1 MKRRTRI
8 FNLSQQ
14 TIFPYLLVISF
25 MTGSS
30 IVSFAAGNVKTLSV
44 PSDYKTIQSAID
56 ASSSGDTIKV
66 SPGKYK
72 ENIILKEG
80 IIIQGSGA
88 DAAIIDGG
96 GKGNV
101 VEGAKGAV
109 LEGFTIT
116 NSGKRGTTGDVMDV
130 GVSAKHSP
138 MTIANCR
145 ITGNNAG
152 IRTYFAPSNIV
163 NNIIADN
170 RVYGLY
176 MLYSDSFI
184 KNNIIYNNGSY
195 GIYNSYSNPEVI
207 NNTIFKNFDGIYSE
221 ISKVVV
227 RSNIIVNN
235 KSGGIR
241 WAESPD
247 AQKGTGFMKGVEPIL
262 SYNLVWGNKTN
273 YVNTS
278 PGNGDISKDPIF
290 LDLAKGNAH
299 LKNNSPAINAGSE
312 DTTDNDLDATRND
325 IGAYGGPLAQNQITV
340 SPKNV
345 SYVSLKIKT
354 ETLEEPDYG
363 SQATWSGEEGKKS
376 GKGLFQSWCVSC
388 HGALGKGDG
397 QLADTLGEGIR
408 PRDLSNT
415 ELLSARSD
423 EFLFKVIKNGGPAV
437 GFSDAMMSFGS
448 TMGDEE
454 IKNIIAYLRRD
465 ICKCQYKG
473 EAGK

>member
-8 FNLSQQ
+8 FNLSRQ

-30 IVSFAAGNVKTLSV
+30 IVSFAAGNIKTLNV

-152 IRTYFAPSNIV
+152 IRKYFLPS
-163 NNIIADN
+163 
-170 RVYGLY
+170 
-176 MLYSDSFI
+176 SI

-278 PGNGDISKDPIF
+278 PGNGDISKDPMF

-299 LKNNSPAINAGSE
+299 LKNNSPVINAGSE
-312 DTTDNDLDATRND
+312 DTTANDPDTTRND

-363 SQATWSGEEGKKS
+363 SQATWSGEEGKKA
-376 GKGLFQSWCVSC
+376 GKGLFQSWWGSC
-388 HGALGKGDG
+388 H
-397 QLADTLGEGIR
+397 
-408 PRDLSNT
+408 
-415 ELLSARSD
+415 
-423 EFLFKVIKNGGPAV
+423 
-437 GFSDAMMSFGS
+437 
-448 TMGDEE
+448 
-454 IKNIIAYLRRD
+454 
-465 ICKCQYKG
+465 
-473 EAGK
+473 